1 MSSRL
6 EAVIFDWAGT
16 TVDHGSLAP
25 VRVLTKVFAAHGI
38 RLSDEQ
44 ARRDMGLL
52 KKDHIQ
58 RILSQPEITE
68 QWTRTSGSA
77 PGAQDLDRLFSEF
90 EPLQM
95 QVLADYSRL
104 IPGTA
109 ELAAELRNRGLK
121 IGSTTGYTRPM
132 LEILLS
138 PAAKQGYSPDLS
150 LTPDDVGGGRPKPWM
165 CYRIALEFRISSSSA
180 CVKIGDTA
188 ADIMEGL
195 NAGMWTV
202 GVTAT
207 GNEVG
212 LSEQDFAALPEGEK
226 SRRLGHA
233 REKLLA
239 AGAHFVADSIAHC
252 GETLDEIQRRLDRG
266 DRP

>member
-1 MSSRL
+1 VKAKL

-25 VRVLTKVFAAHGI
+25 VRVLTRVFAAHEI
-38 RLSDEQ
+38 TLTDEQ

-52 KKDHIQ
+52 KRDHIE
-58 RILSQPEITE
+58 RILAAPEISG
-68 QWTRTSGSA
+68 QWKRVHGAS
-77 PGAQDLDRLFSEF
+77 PGPHDLDRLFAEF
-90 EPLQM
+90 APLQM
-95 QVLADYSRL
+95 QCLADYSRV

-109 ELAAELRNRGLK
+109 AVAAELRSRGIR

-132 LEILLS
+132 LEIVMGC
-138 PAAKQGYSPDLS
+138 AARQGYCPDLA

-165 CYRIALEFRISSSSA
+165 CYRIALEFHLSSSA
-180 CVKIGDTA
+180 SCVKIGDTP
-188 ADIMEGL
+188 ADIAEGR

-207 GNEVG
+207 GNEIG
-212 LSEQDFAALPEGEK
+212 LSEEDFAVLSEDKK
-226 SRRLGHA
+226 SRLLA
-233 REKLLA
+233 RASDNLLA
-239 AGAHFVADSIAHC
+239 AGAHFVVESVAQC
-252 GETLDEIQRRLDRG
+252 GDTLNEIESRLRRG